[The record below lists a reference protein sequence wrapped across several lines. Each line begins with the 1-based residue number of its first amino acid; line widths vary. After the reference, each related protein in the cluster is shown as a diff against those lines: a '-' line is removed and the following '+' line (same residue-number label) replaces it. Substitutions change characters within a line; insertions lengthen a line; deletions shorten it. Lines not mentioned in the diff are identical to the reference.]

1 MTVAARRAREETH
14 PVVPVGWEQEPTR
27 EADAQYTS
35 LFREEFPA
43 VARTAYVIL
52 HDRQAA
58 EDVAQQAFTQLL
70 IHWRKVSQYDQPE
83 AWVRRV
89 AIRLATRGSRRD
101 RVRRLLQQQLE
112 PPPPHESL
120 RDLDLID
127 ALKALPPQQRA
138 AVALFYFED
147 RPILEIADLLS
158 CSESTAKGHLFKAR
172 KRLAS
177 LLHDDEGEVSDAH

>member
-1 MTVAARRAREETH
+1 MTLAAGRIRAETH
-14 PVVPVGWEQEPTR
+14 PVLSVGWDQQRTR
-27 EADAQYTS
+27 DADAQYTA
-35 LFREEFPA
+35 LFRDEFPA

-52 HDRQAA
+52 HNRQAA

-70 IHWRKVSQYDQPE
+70 VHWRKVSQYDQPE

-89 AIRLATRGSRRD
+89 AIRLAARG
-101 RVRRLLQQQLE
+101 VRRERIRTLLHQQIE
-112 PPPPHESL
+112 PPPQRLS
-120 RDLDLID
+120 RDLDLLH

-147 RPILEIADLLS
+147 RPVLEIADLLH
-158 CSESTAKGHLFKAR
+158 CSESTAKAHLFKAR

-177 LLHDDEGEVSDAH
+177 LLHEDEDEVSDAT